1 MRKEDHRKLN
11 TKKSLYRTIFT
22 LLEKDSLDNISV
34 VDICAAAKVH
44 RTTFYS
50 HFEDKYDLVKSAL
63 HEIREEIFDGFSQ
76 RSKELPLIEL
86 AQLTAVIVFDY
97 VEKYHGR
104 IFRIFANNKNSMV
117 QDILRKEVERSIYD
131 MLVYYKGVVE
141 YLLPLTVISGFL
153 AGGFINLG
161 MMYVGSN
168 YLKINKSELTKYID
182 IILQD
187 GLYVPKD

>member
-1 MRKEDHRKLN
+1 M
-11 TKKSLYRTIFT
+11 
-22 LLEKDSLDNISV
+22 